1 MSFFCS
7 KFAHK
12 FVCMTKLS
20 IITINRN
27 NAAGLRKTMESVFA
41 QTYRDFEYIVVD
53 GASDDGSVEV
63 VKEFEQKINPSLQG
77 EELCSI
83 EGPVDVHRTNKGVGF
98 FTWISEPDTGIY
110 NAMNKGVEIALGK
123 RVVDAFNR
131 STLCGDKN
139 KEINRSE
146 LVEDKHGEADQPKQ
160 SGVENKGNA
169 DGYVLMLN
177 SGDYLVDEHVIERI
191 IPELDGTDIVQ
202 GNIIKVETEEEIV
215 CRGYGR
221 SEITFIDVMKN
232 HFLHQA
238 SFCRRDLFERYGYYD
253 ESYKINGDTVFYA
266 KCLGFGDASFR
277 YIDIN
282 IAFFDIAGISADPE
296 GKWIVLRKE
305 EDERYAQM
313 FSKRMWDLF
322 YKEEKKINLYD
333 KLHAHCWSWNLTMA
347 IAHLCNWIYKAK

>member
-1 MSFFCS
+1 M
-7 KFAHK
+7 
-12 FVCMTKLS
+12 KLS

-27 NAAGLRKTMESVFA
+27 NADGLRKTMESVFA

-53 GASDDGSVEV
+53 GASTDGSVEV

-77 EELCSI
+77 
-83 EGPVDVHRTNKGVGF
+83 GDGVGF

-110 NAMNKGVEIALGK
+110 NAMNKGVETALGK
-123 RVVDAFNR
+123 RVVDTFNR

-139 KEINRSE
+139 KEIEIAEGRRVVNPFNRSE
-146 LVEDKHGEADQPKQ
+146 RSEC
-160 SGVENKGNA
+160 ENKVIK

-202 GNIIKVETEEEIV
+202 GNIIKVQEGKEIV
-215 CRGYGR
+215 ERGYGK

-238 SFCRRDLFERYGYYD
+238 SFCRRDLFARYGYFD

-277 YIDIN
+277 YVDIN
-282 IAFFDIAGISADPE
+282 IAYFDTTGISADPN
-296 GKWIVLRKE
+296 GKWTTLRKE

-322 YKEEKKINLYD
+322 YKEEKKIKLYN
-333 KLHAHCWSWNLTMA
+333 KLHSHRWSWWITMA
-347 IAHLCNWIYKAK
+347 VVHVNNWIYKE